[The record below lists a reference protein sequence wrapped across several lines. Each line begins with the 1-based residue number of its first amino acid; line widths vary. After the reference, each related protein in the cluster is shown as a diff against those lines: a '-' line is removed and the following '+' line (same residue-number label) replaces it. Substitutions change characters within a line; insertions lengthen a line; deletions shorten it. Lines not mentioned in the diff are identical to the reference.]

1 MGLWSITVYICTHN
15 LAPECDGYRG
25 KVLHTVVI
33 VFCSKLL
40 EWIQHWLFCTLKLP
54 VKLWKETMGLTFCFQ
69 FRWKFHCHSKLAIF
83 YTTDARLYFQQ
94 IWGLF
99 DEWIWLPLFYLV
111 NHLFSQGAN
120 ECIYSK
126 LNYDIAHESTG
137 VSDEYTN
144 GFSFTISFNGWS
156 KVCLFIHFIYNLH

>member
-83 YTTDARLYFQQ
+83 YTTDARLYFQL

-111 NHLFSQGAN
+111 NHLFFPRSKWVYIFQIKLWYCSW
-120 ECIYSK
+120 EHWSFWWIYK
-126 LNYDIAHESTG
+126 WL
-137 VSDEYTN
+137 
-144 GFSFTISFNGWS
+144 
-156 KVCLFIHFIYNLH
+156 LIYN